1 LSTRQK
7 IEVHQ
12 RERKNEQMI
21 SLYTTPSCTSCR
33 KARAWLTENE
43 LPFKERNI
51 FSDPLNSDELME
63 ILSLT
68 KNGTEDIISTR
79 SKVYQKLDIDL
90 EELKLEELLSLIEK
104 YPNLLK
110 RPIILDENKLQ
121 VGYNEEDIRKFVP
134 RNLRKIIFKRRQTE
148 LLMFNYR
155 QKQEE
160 GESVANFI

>member
-1 LSTRQK
+1 
-7 IEVHQ
+7 
-12 RERKNEQMI
+12 MI

-79 SKVYQKLDIDL
+79 SKVYQKLDIHL

>member
-1 LSTRQK
+1 
-7 IEVHQ
+7 
-12 RERKNEQMI
+12 MI

-90 EELKLEELLSLIEK
+90 EELKLGELLSLIEK

>member
-1 LSTRQK
+1 
-7 IEVHQ
+7 
-12 RERKNEQMI
+12 MI

-68 KNGTEDIISTR
+68 KNVTEDIISTR

>member
-1 LSTRQK
+1 LSTKQK

-90 EELKLEELLSLIEK
+90 EELKLEELLSLIEQ

>member
-1 LSTRQK
+1 
-7 IEVHQ
+7 
-12 RERKNEQMI
+12 MI

-33 KARAWLTENE
+33 KACAWLTENE

>member
-1 LSTRQK
+1 
-7 IEVHQ
+7 
-12 RERKNEQMI
+12 MI

-33 KARAWLTENE
+33 KARTWLTENE

>member
-1 LSTRQK
+1 
-7 IEVHQ
+7 
-12 RERKNEQMI
+12 MI

-90 EELKLEELLSLIEK
+90 EELKLEELISLIEK

>member
-1 LSTRQK
+1 
-7 IEVHQ
+7 
-12 RERKNEQMI
+12 MI

-33 KARAWLTENE
+33 KARVWLTENE

-90 EELKLEELLSLIEK
+90 EELKLEELLSLIEQ

>member
-1 LSTRQK
+1 
-7 IEVHQ
+7 
-12 RERKNEQMI
+12 MI

-110 RPIILDENKLQ
+110 RPIILDENKIQ

>member
-1 LSTRQK
+1 
-7 IEVHQ
+7 
-12 RERKNEQMI
+12 MI
-21 SLYTTPSCTSCR
+21 SLDTTPSCTSCR

-79 SKVYQKLDIDL
+79 SKVSQKLDIDL

>member
-1 LSTRQK
+1 
-7 IEVHQ
+7 
-12 RERKNEQMI
+12 MI

-90 EELKLEELLSLIEK
+90 EELKLEELLSLIEQ

>member
-1 LSTRQK
+1 
-7 IEVHQ
+7 
-12 RERKNEQMI
+12 MI

-43 LPFKERNI
+43 LPFEERNM
-51 FSDPLNSDELME
+51 FSDPLNSEELIQ

-79 SKVYQKLDIDL
+79 SKVYQKLAIDL
-90 EELKLEELLSLIEK
+90 DELKLEELLSLIGT

-110 RPIILDENKLQ
+110 RPIIIDQNKLQ

-134 RNLRKIIFKRRQTE
+134 RNLRKIIFKKRQRE

-155 QKQEE
+155 QKKTE
-160 GESVANFI
+160 GKSVVNII

>member
-1 LSTRQK
+1 
-7 IEVHQ
+7 
-12 RERKNEQMI
+12 MI

-43 LPFKERNI
+43 LPFKERNM
-51 FSDPLNSDELME
+51 FSDPLNSEELRE

-90 EELKLEELLSLIEK
+90 DELKLEELLELIET

-110 RPIILDENKLQ
+110 RPIIIDQHKLQ

-134 RNLRKIIFKRRQTE
+134 RNLRKIIFKRRQRE

-155 QKQEE
+155 QKKTE
-160 GESVANFI
+160 GKSVVNII

>member
-68 KNGTEDIISTR
+68 KNGTEDIVSTR

>member
-1 LSTRQK
+1 
-7 IEVHQ
+7 
-12 RERKNEQMI
+12 
-21 SLYTTPSCTSCR
+21 
-33 KARAWLTENE
+33 NE

>member
-1 LSTRQK
+1 
-7 IEVHQ
+7 
-12 RERKNEQMI
+12 MI

-33 KARAWLTENE
+33 KARPWLTENE

-90 EELKLEELLSLIEK
+90 EELKLEELLSLIEQ

>member
-1 LSTRQK
+1 
-7 IEVHQ
+7 
-12 RERKNEQMI
+12 MI

-160 GESVANFI
+160 GESVASFI

>member
-1 LSTRQK
+1 
-7 IEVHQ
+7 
-12 RERKNEQMI
+12 MI

-90 EELKLEELLSLIEK
+90 EELKLEELLSLIEQ

-121 VGYNEEDIRKFVP
+121 VGYNEEDVRKFVP

>member
-1 LSTRQK
+1 
-7 IEVHQ
+7 
-12 RERKNEQMI
+12 MI

-90 EELKLEELLSLIEK
+90 EEFKLEELLSLIEK

>member
-1 LSTRQK
+1 
-7 IEVHQ
+7 
-12 RERKNEQMI
+12 MI

-43 LPFKERNI
+43 LPFKERNV

>member
-1 LSTRQK
+1 MSTRQK

-12 RERKNEQMI
+12 RERKNEQLI

>member
-1 LSTRQK
+1 
-7 IEVHQ
+7 
-12 RERKNEQMI
+12 MI

-68 KNGTEDIISTR
+68 KNGTEDIVSTR

>member
-1 LSTRQK
+1 
-7 IEVHQ
+7 
-12 RERKNEQMI
+12 MI

-160 GESVANFI
+160 GDRKSVV

>member
-1 LSTRQK
+1 
-7 IEVHQ
+7 
-12 RERKNEQMI
+12 MI

-160 GESVANFI
+160 GESVENFI

>member
-1 LSTRQK
+1 LSTKQK

-90 EELKLEELLSLIEK
+90 EELKLEELLSLIKK

>member
-1 LSTRQK
+1 
-7 IEVHQ
+7 
-12 RERKNEQMI
+12 MI

-121 VGYNEEDIRKFVP
+121 MGYNEEDIRKFVP

>member
-1 LSTRQK
+1 
-7 IEVHQ
+7 
-12 RERKNEQMI
+12 MI

>member
-1 LSTRQK
+1 LSTKQK

>member
-1 LSTRQK
+1 
-7 IEVHQ
+7 
-12 RERKNEQMI
+12 MI

-51 FSDPLNSDELME
+51 FSNPLNSDELME

>member
-1 LSTRQK
+1 
-7 IEVHQ
+7 
-12 RERKNEQMI
+12 MI

-43 LPFKERNI
+43 LPFEERNM
-51 FSDPLNSDELME
+51 FSDPLNSEELIQ

-79 SKVYQKLDIDL
+79 SKVYQKLAIDL
-90 EELKLEELLSLIEK
+90 DELKLEELLSLIET

-110 RPIILDENKLQ
+110 RPIIIDQNKLQ

-134 RNLRKIIFKRRQTE
+134 RNLRKIIKKRQRE

-155 QKQEE
+155 QKKTE
-160 GESVANFI
+160 GKSVVNII

>member
-1 LSTRQK
+1 LSTKQK
-7 IEVHQ
+7 FEVHQ
-12 RERKNEQMI
+12 RERKNEKMI

-68 KNGTEDIISTR
+68 KNGTEDIISSR

>member
-1 LSTRQK
+1 
-7 IEVHQ
+7 
-12 RERKNEQMI
+12 MI
-21 SLYTTPSCTSCR
+21 SLYTTPSCMSCR

>member
-1 LSTRQK
+1 
-7 IEVHQ
+7 
-12 RERKNEQMI
+12 MI

-68 KNGTEDIISTR
+68 KNGTGDIISTR

-90 EELKLEELLSLIEK
+90 EELKLEELLSLIEQ

>member
-1 LSTRQK
+1 
-7 IEVHQ
+7 
-12 RERKNEQMI
+12 MI

-155 QKQEE
+155 QKQKE

>member
-1 LSTRQK
+1 
-7 IEVHQ
+7 
-12 RERKNEQMI
+12 MI

-33 KARAWLTENE
+33 KVRAWLTENE

>member
-1 LSTRQK
+1 
-7 IEVHQ
+7 
-12 RERKNEQMI
+12 MI

-68 KNGTEDIISTR
+68 KNGTADIISTR

>member
-1 LSTRQK
+1 
-7 IEVHQ
+7 
-12 RERKNEQMI
+12 MI

-90 EELKLEELLSLIEK
+90 EELKLEELLSLIEQ

-160 GESVANFI
+160 GEFVANFI

>member
-1 LSTRQK
+1 
-7 IEVHQ
+7 
-12 RERKNEQMI
+12 MI

-90 EELKLEELLSLIEK
+90 EELKLEELLLLIEK